1 MCLGGSPPKDNSAEI
16 ARQQANEREAKITQG
31 KASIDEAFN
40 VFDPAYYDKY
50 TKAFTDNYNPEV
62 DRQFGVARQSVKY
75 DTARKGTTD
84 STAGIKQFGDLT
96 REYGVQRQNIAGQAI
111 DATNKLRSDVE
122 GQKNTLYAQNTASAD
137 PALSSIQALSSA
149 GSLGQPAQYSP
160 LGNLFAGAINSGASY
175 LSGQNNR
182 LPSGYERAFAPG
194 STLAGGSGS
203 GRVVR

>member
-1 MCLGGSPPKDNSAEI
+1 MCLSNDAPKDNSAEI
-16 ARQQANEREAKITQG
+16 ARQQAVEREGKITQG
-31 KASIDEAFN
+31 KQSIDQAFN

-62 DRQFGVARQSVKY
+62 DRQFGVARQGVKY

-111 DATNKLRSDVE
+111 DATNKLRTDVE

-137 PALSSIQALSSA
+137 PSLSAISAVSSA
-149 GSLGQPAQYSP
+149 NAIGQPAQYSP
-160 LGNLFAGAINSGASY
+160 LGNLFAGAVNGGASY
-175 LSGQNNR
+175 LAGQNNR
-182 LPSGYERAFAPG
+182 LPAGYSNAFAPG
-194 STLAGGSGS
+194 STLPSGSGS